1 MHIDRYSFGKITID
15 DKTYTSDVIVYPD
28 RVDASWWRKQ
38 GHYLQEE
45 DLLEI
50 VKEKPEVLVIGTG
63 YAGLMRV
70 PDSIRNYVESKGIV
84 LYVQKTGKAV
94 TFFNEQPPGRKTIGA
109 FHITC

>member
-1 MHIDRYSFGKITID
+1 MHIDSYSFGKITIGG
-15 DKTYTSDVIVYPD
+15 KTYMSDVIVYPNM
-28 RVDASWWRKQ
+28 VDASWWRKQ
-38 GHYLQEE
+38 GHLLQEE

-50 VKEKPEVLVIGTG
+50 IQEKPEVLVIGTG
-63 YAGLMRV
+63 HAGLMRV

-94 TFFNEQPPGRKTIGA
+94 TYFNEQHPGRKTIGA